1 MKRIFSFFDTK
12 LPGCHRAPE
21 QLGPVVNLKPVERF
35 DQMQPWTELK
45 AFALHMQARL
55 EEKET
60 DPKKMGKSWRST
72 PMIELEEELR
82 NQVLQLGY
90 AFRRNDK
97 ELIRKKAVDVANYC
111 MMIYDNLD
119 R

>member
-1 MKRIFSFFDTK
+1 MLVWNELIEFM
-12 LPGCHRAPE
+12 G
-21 QLGPVVNLKPVERF
+21 
-35 DQMQPWTELK
+35 QMQR
-45 AFALHMQARL
+45 RL

-60 DPKKMGKSWRST
+60 DPKKMGKSWRSM

-90 AFRRNDK
+90 AFRKDDR

-111 MMIYDNLD
+111 MMIHDNIG

>member
-1 MKRIFSFFDTK
+1 MLVWNELIAFM
-12 LPGCHRAPE
+12 GE
-21 QLGPVVNLKPVERF
+21 
-35 DQMQPWTELK
+35 MQW
-45 AFALHMQARL
+45 RL

-60 DPKKMGKSWRST
+60 DPDKMGKSWRS
-72 PMIELEEELR
+72 MSLIELEEELR

-90 AFRRNDK
+90 ALRRDDR

-111 MMIYDNLD
+111 MMIHDNLG

>member
-1 MKRIFSFFDTK
+1 MRTDW
-12 LPGCHRAPE
+12 R
-21 QLGPVVNLKPVERF
+21 
-35 DQMQPWTELK
+35 ELE
-45 AFALHMQARL
+45 AFAFEMQRRL

-60 DPKKMGKSWRST
+60 DPKKMGKSWRSM

-90 AFRRNDK
+90 AFRKMGDDR

-111 MMIYDNLD
+111 MMIYDNLG

>member
-1 MKRIFSFFDTK
+1 MLIWNELIEFM
-12 LPGCHRAPE
+12 GE
-21 QLGPVVNLKPVERF
+21 
-35 DQMQPWTELK
+35 MQR
-45 AFALHMQARL
+45 RL

-60 DPKKMGKSWRST
+60 DPKKMGKSWRSM

-90 AFRRNDK
+90 AFRKMGDDR

-111 MMIYDNLD
+111 MMIYDNLG